1 MLCLGSEGSGEHPQ
15 VPTKAPT
22 TTMAMLSTYG
32 VISFSSRRGG
42 DFLFSLE
49 FMLFDD
55 LRLSQIKAKASGESG
70 AQPYNYE
77 EP

>member
-1 MLCLGSEGSGEHPQ
+1 
-15 VPTKAPT
+15 
-22 TTMAMLSTYG
+22 MAMLSTYG